1 MGREREL
8 KSVEIR
14 KRMRGERERGC
25 VIERRKR
32 REKREK
38 TEEKTKGCPSS
49 PTKSIQIH
57 PHVVPSISRYR

>member
-14 KRMRGERERGC
+14 KRREGGC
-25 VIERRKR
+25 VIERRK
-32 REKREK
+32 
-38 TEEKTKGCPSS
+38 TEEKEMRGYLSS

-57 PHVVPSISRYR
+57 LHVALSISRYG